1 MPNKLHFILDL
12 TSLEEGVRAELRD
25 SEEPF
30 GMPIA
35 SADAANADAAV
46 LALLNDVTF
55 DIGDELEDALWVRGK
70 KDVDTLERVPDINYT
85 MIGKTVHV
93 VSIEHK
99 YGTNTFVHSTAKGA
113 ELGLYEWVVGEWTL
127 DEGIPTDHIKAITEY
142 FDVFA
147 GESYSIE
154 AVTIRV

>member
-1 MPNKLHFILDL
+1 MPNNLHFILYL
-12 TSLEEGVRAELRD
+12 TCLEEGVRAELRD

-55 DIGDELEDALWVRGK
+55 DIGDELEDALWVRREK
-70 KDVDTLERVPDINYT
+70 TVDTPEKEPDINYT

-99 YGTNTFVHSTAKGA
+99 YGTSTFVHSTAKGA
-113 ELGLYEWVVGEWTL
+113 EFALYEWVVGEWTL
-127 DEGIPTDHIKAITEY
+127 DQGYPTDHIKAITEY

-154 AVTIRV
+154 EVTIRI